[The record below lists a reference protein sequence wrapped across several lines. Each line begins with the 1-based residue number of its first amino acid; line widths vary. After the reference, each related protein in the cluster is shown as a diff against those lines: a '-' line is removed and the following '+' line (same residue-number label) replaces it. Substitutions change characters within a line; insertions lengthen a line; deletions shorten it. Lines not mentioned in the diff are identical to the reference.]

1 MSGSDFSWF
10 VYVVKEIILIKFNLE
25 PKILKKTV
33 HLLKMA
39 DIHVLGLPK
48 NVKKPRLVS
57 LLRTVVFGKK
67 LKCKFWIREAYPLP
81 NSQFQ
86 QVVVN
91 ISKRNDAYKAVD
103 LINDFIYFNGT
114 EDFQL
119 SAVIVDDH
127 LPQENYDEPMP
138 EAVYADKHVGRER
151 ERRQNNKRKKS
162 PLRNKE
168 RSRSPHYKNE
178 STKLDMEIELVRKQ
192 RLLVEEERKLLLEK
206 KKLELLKEFGPGTVK
221 KLEKYAAVIEKHSLE
236 DDEPPKPQITVTKK
250 NESRRATTGLPLFV
264 LPCRIIIKQMKTVLT
279 NHTNENNKFELLKAL
294 RMTIRKRIAELLQ
307 TKTFMQTGE
316 IIQLYRETYPLDTDE
331 KLLEQLVAEIKA
343 NANVAENNK
352 PATDIKENDNPQEKT
367 EAKFSPG
374 ESNTSNIENK
384 DTKTETKNDL
394 SEKKGEEKTVK
405 KEIKEDLNVNDG
417 LADLD
422 GDSKEKENAKMNKTI
437 EDMYAQLDDW
447 LEEENITDKENTTDI
462 PLVDNNT
469 SPQNNQDGADLKQ
482 TQTKENQQNS
492 E

>member
-1 MSGSDFSWF
+1 
-10 VYVVKEIILIKFNLE
+10 
-25 PKILKKTV
+25 
-33 HLLKMA
+33 MA

-48 NVKKPRLVS
+48 NVKKPRLVN

-103 LINDFIYFNGT
+103 LINDFVYFNGT

-127 LPQENYDEPMP
+127 VPQEHYDEPMP
-138 EAVYADKHVGRER
+138 EVLYAEKKHISREK
-151 ERRQNNKRKKS
+151 EIRQSNKRKRS

-168 RSRSPHYKNE
+168 RSRSPHYRNE

-221 KLEKYAAVIEKHSLE
+221 KLEKYAAAIEKHSLE

-250 NESRRATTGLPLFV
+250 SESRRATTGLPLFV

-331 KLLEQLVAEIKA
+331 KLLQQLEAEIKV
-343 NANVAENNK
+343 NANVAEDNK
-352 PATDIKENDNPQEKT
+352 SATDIKENDNPQEKT

-374 ESNTSNIENK
+374 ESNIPNIENK
-384 DTKTETKNDL
+384 DTKTEIKNDL
-394 SEKKGEEKTVK
+394 SEKNGEGNCEEKTVK

-417 LADLD
+417 LANLD
-422 GDSKEKENAKMNKTI
+422 GDSKEKENAKFNKTM
-437 EDMYAQLDDW
+437 EDMYAELDDW
-447 LEEENITDKENTTDI
+447 LEEENSTDKKTTTDSQ
-462 PLVDNNT
+462 LVDNNT
-469 SPQNNQDGADLKQ
+469 SAQNNKDVPDLKQ
-482 TQTKENQQNS
+482 TQTIEDQQSSEVTEDKKE
-492 E
+492 